1 MLNIIDLF
9 SGAGGLTEG
18 FRNTE
23 IFNLIAHVEMDPSAS
38 KTLKLRDAYYYLKE
52 KNNLDLYYDYITKKI
67 SSDIFFSKIPKH
79 VVSKII
85 NVGIGED
92 TIHDIFSIIDCNKG
106 SNKVHGVI
114 GGPPCQAYSTIGRS
128 QNSKIKEQDERIYL
142 YKYYIKFLER
152 YDPDFFIFENVK
164 GLLSFKDLDG
174 QKLLDKIIS
183 EFSDVNGTDHY
194 IIEKKMINCADYG
207 VPQTR
212 ERLFIFGQKKKRVN
226 ENFFNWIEKYKETP
240 PVINCL
246 FQDLPFIKAGQ
257 IKNEYSSTPADTF
270 VKENIRKNNVPLT
283 QNICRPNKEND
294 LAIYKIVA
302 KEKILNKNVRYSDLP
317 PHLITHKKTNI
328 FLDRFK
334 AISGTGFCHTV
345 VAHISKDGHYYIH
358 PDVNQNRSITVR
370 EAARIQTFPDDFYFE
385 DSRTAAFKQIG
396 NAVPPFFSKI
406 VSKSIY
412 ENLYKKEETYGKK
425 ENFIMS

>member
-18 FRNTE
+18 FRNTDF
-23 IFNLIAHVEMDPSAS
+23 FNLIAHVEMDYSAS

-52 KNNLDLYYDYITKKI
+52 KNNLNLYHDYITGKI
-67 SSDIFFSKIPKH
+67 SRDTFFSKIPEH
-79 VVSKII
+79 VVSKVI
-85 NVGIGED
+85 NINIGED
-92 TIHDIFSIIDCNKG
+92 TIENIFSIIDDNKK
-106 SNKVHGVI
+106 SQKIHGVI

-128 QNSKIKEQDERIYL
+128 QNEKNKERDERIYL

-174 QKLLDKIIS
+174 HNLLDKIIT
-183 EFSDVNGTDHY
+183 EFSNTNGTNHY
-194 IIEKKMINCADYG
+194 KIEMKIINCADYG

-212 ERLFIFGQKKKRVN
+212 ERLFIFGQKKKNKNQNLFSWMQR
-226 ENFFNWIEKYKETP
+226 YKETP
-240 PVINCL
+240 PTINQL
-246 FQDLPFIKAGQ
+246 FQDLPFMNAGQ
-257 IKNEYSSTPADTF
+257 TKNEYSSNSGNTF
-270 VKENIRKNNVPLT
+270 VKKNLRKGNTHLT

-302 KEKILNKNVRYSDLP
+302 EEKLKNKNVKYSDLP
-317 PHLITHKKTNI
+317 VQLITHKKTDI

-334 AISGTGFCHTV
+334 AINGTGFSHTV
-345 VAHISKDGHYYIH
+345 VAHIAKDGHYYIH
-358 PDVNQNRSITVR
+358 PDVKQNRSITVR
-370 EAARIQTFPDDFYFE
+370 EAARIQTFPDDFFFE

-396 NAVPPFFSKI
+396 NAVPPYFSEI
-406 VSKSIY
+406 ISKSIR
-412 ENLYKKEETYGKK
+412 ECLYG
-425 ENFIMS
+425 NN

>member
-18 FRNTE
+18 FRDPNF
-23 IFNLIAHVEMDPSAS
+23 FNLIAHVEMDQSAC
-38 KTLKLRDAYYYLKE
+38 KTLKLRDTYYYLKE
-52 KNNLDLYYDYITKKI
+52 KNKLNLYYDYISGKI
-67 SSDIFFSKIPKH
+67 SRDFFFSKIPES

-85 NVGIGED
+85 NIGISED
-92 TIHDIFSIIDCNKG
+92 TLENIFSTIDTRK
-106 SNKVHGVI
+106 STRKIHGVI

-128 QNSKIKEQDERIYL
+128 QNEKNKKQDERIYL

-164 GLLSFKDLDG
+164 GLLSFNDLDG
-174 QKLLDKIIS
+174 QKLFDKILN
-183 EFSDVNGTDHY
+183 EFSNINGADHY
-194 IIEKKMINCADYG
+194 RIEQKMINCSDYG

-212 ERLFIFGQKKKRVN
+212 ERLFIFGQKKSNKN
-226 ENFFNWIEKYKETP
+226 GDFFSWIKKYKETP
-240 PVINCL
+240 PIINKL
-246 FQDLPFIKAGQ
+246 FQDLPLIHAGQ
-257 IKNEYSSTPADTF
+257 TKNKYSCTPADSF
-270 VKENIRKNNVPLT
+270 VKKNLRKKNVPLT

-294 LAIYKIVA
+294 LAIYRIVA
-302 KEKILNKNVRYSDLP
+302 EEKKKNRNIKYSDLP

-334 AISGTGFCHTV
+334 AINGTGFSHTV

-396 NAVPPFFSKI
+396 NAVPPYFSNI
-406 VSKSIY
+406 ISKSIF
-412 ENLYKKEETYGKK
+412 ENLYASMKRPNKQKV
-425 ENFIMS
+425 